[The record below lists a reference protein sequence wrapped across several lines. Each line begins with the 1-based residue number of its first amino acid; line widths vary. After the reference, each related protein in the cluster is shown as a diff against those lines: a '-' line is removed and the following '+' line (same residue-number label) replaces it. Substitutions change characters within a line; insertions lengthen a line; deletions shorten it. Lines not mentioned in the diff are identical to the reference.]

1 MTKEG
6 SVKGKKKKRRTNYTK
21 FIDLKLVFL
30 FANKKIAAKQRHT
43 SISPQRVKR
52 ARDHRVCS
60 SNIISFELSS
70 DVARLDGLSIIENI
84 KKRRRKKKKRKKK
97 KKKKRKKKKK
107 KETKRYYVQK
117 EHKCIFEGARKLC
130 VARCEIESR

>member
-1 MTKEG
+1 MRE
-6 SVKGKKKKRRTNYTK
+6 
-21 FIDLKLVFL
+21 
-30 FANKKIAAKQRHT
+30 
-43 SISPQRVKR
+43 
-52 ARDHRVCS
+52 HRVCS

-84 KKRRRKKKKRKKK
+84 KKRILKKKENT
-97 KKKKRKKKKK
+97 KKKKK

-130 VARCEIESR
+130 VARCEVESR